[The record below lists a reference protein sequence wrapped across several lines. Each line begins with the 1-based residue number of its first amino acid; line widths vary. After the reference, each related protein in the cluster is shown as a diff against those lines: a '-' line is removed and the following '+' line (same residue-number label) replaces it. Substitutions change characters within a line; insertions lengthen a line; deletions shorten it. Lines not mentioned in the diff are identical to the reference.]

1 VVKGTWHAS
10 SPGSAVNE
18 FDHSEPV
25 RDPDQP
31 YIFVSYRR
39 ADDTHFTGRLC
50 DALISEF
57 GAGNVFRDIDSIPA
71 GAVFSEVIENRLADV
86 DVLVAIIGPEWASRL
101 NDSDDFVRLEIGHAI
116 QSGRTVLPVLIE
128 DTPMP
133 RADSLPD
140 DLRQL
145 VGRNAARVQSDPH
158 FKGDISRVIEGIRYA
173 QARSIRQPRAVEAIG
188 VSNGPTF
195 VAPPPGTPI
204 PAPKRRSPNTAML
217 VAACAVVFAGIVA
230 IAAIKSRGSDS
241 SGSTT
246 PASSNA
252 VTVTDGAS
260 PTLGS
265 TVPPAATAT
274 TGAPASA
281 TPAPVVSSTSKP
293 SPTPAASTIAPGIL
307 DGQTKRVLNAQWS
320 PDGSRIAT
328 SGDDGTIRL
337 WDPATDRQVGP
348 VRRAHTKP
356 INAIAWSKANGRF
369 ASLGEDG
376 LVAIWTRDDVAPVA
390 TIVANVGTS
399 KSVSSLTWSPD
410 GREIATSGEDGLVR
424 VWNATTGAARG
435 QPFRGHSGGVA
446 TLDWSPDGRMLV
458 SAGDDGTA
466 RMWDA
471 QSGAEVRVLRGH
483 KGKVTTARWS
493 PDGTLVATVGED
505 LTIRLWVAATGA
517 LTHTMKGHSQQI
529 IGIRWSPDNTR
540 LVSYGFDQYALV
552 HAVTDGSVV
561 ATLTGHTDLIDSA
574 MWSSDG
580 AKLATASKDTTVR
593 VWNASTGAQIGAP
606 LTGHTD
612 WVGTVAWSP
621 DQRALVSASDDGTAR
636 IWPT

>member
-1 VVKGTWHAS
+1 
-10 SPGSAVNE
+10 VNE
-18 FDHSEPV
+18 FDHGEPV

-57 GAGNVFRDIDSIPA
+57 GAGNVFRDIDSIPV

-101 NDSDDFVRLEIGHAI
+101 NDSGDFVRLEIGHAI
-116 QSGRTVLPVLIE
+116 QSGRTVVPVLIE

-133 RADSLPD
+133 HADALPD

-158 FKGDISRVIEGIRYA
+158 FKGDMSRVIEGIRYA
-173 QARSIRQPRAVEAIG
+173 QARTMRQPTAVETTPA
-188 VSNGPTF
+188 SNGQRS
-195 VAPPPGTPI
+195 VATKAGSSI
-204 PAPKRRSPNTAML
+204 PAPMPTPKRRSPNTAML
-217 VAACAVVFAGIVA
+217 IAACAVIFAVVVA
-230 IAAIKSRGSDS
+230 IATIKSRGRDFPA
-241 SGSTT
+241 STT

-252 VTVTDGAS
+252 ATVSAGGA
-260 PTLGS
+260 TTVGL
-265 TVPPAATAT
+265 TVPTTSSKT
-274 TGAPASA
+274 TGAP
-281 TPAPVVSSTSKP
+281 PLVP
-293 SPTPAASTIAPGIL
+293 STITITPGVL
-307 DGQTKRVLNAQWS
+307 DGQTKRVLTAQWS

-328 SGDDGTIRL
+328 AGDDGTIRL
-337 WDPATDRQVGP
+337 WDPATGRQVGP

-356 INAIAWSKANGRF
+356 INAIAWSKANGHL

-376 LVAIWTRDDVAPVA
+376 IIAIWTRDDVAPAV
-390 TIVANVGTS
+390 TIVANVGTL
-399 KSVSSLTWSPD
+399 KVVSSFTWSPD

-424 VWNATTGAARG
+424 VWNTTTGAARG

-446 TLDWSPDGRMLV
+446 TLDWSPDGRTLV
-458 SAGDDGTA
+458 SASDDGTA
-466 RMWDA
+466 RIWDA

-505 LTIRLWVAATGA
+505 LTIRLWVASTGA
-517 LTHTMKGHSQQI
+517 LTRTMKGYSQQI
-529 IGIRWSPDNTR
+529 IGIRWSPDSTR
-540 LVSYGFDQYALV
+540 LASYGFDHYVLV

-574 MWSSDG
+574 AWSSDG
-580 AKLATASKDTTVR
+580 GKLATASKDTTVR
-593 VWNASTGAQIGAP
+593 VWNASTGAQIGVP

-636 IWPT
+636 IWLT